1 MSSAEEDYN
10 DLENSST
17 VTPNSKKRRVQ
28 RACDTCRR
36 KKSDV
41 SQMPG
46 NRCSNCIVYSF
57 ECTYVEAAKV
67 GPLRA
72 LRYIE
77 SLENRLEKKEW
88 LLQKV
93 CPNAD
98 FSQEL
103 GGGVRIDR
111 EMWQKGNA
119 SANAGQTMNAAG
131 YGSASAPMDNLV
143 LSDDEDIMTLRL
155 SASFK
160 SMNLVPRRRA
170 RFFGKSSGVMLI
182 QKAIDLK
189 KEATGADE
197 GDPIIFRPVD
207 DDCYPWE
214 LATRTIAE
222 PEYTFPDN
230 DLGLGLVHLYFVHIN
245 PLSPF
250 LHRPSFEHKVRQGVH
265 LRNSSFGA
273 VYLLVCACASRYSDD
288 TRVFLDFVES
298 GIHEHSAGWKYLEQV
313 QMVRRTLLGPPC
325 LEDLQTYNLSVQ
337 FLQGTSAPQ
346 ACWTI
351 VGIGIRLAQDVGAHR
366 CKSYNEKNSVECELW
381 KRAFWSLV
389 LFDCQMSSSLGRP
402 CAIQDEDFDLDY
414 PIECDDE
421 YWEHPDPEQAFKQ
434 PPDKPSTVS
443 YFVSFIKL
451 NNILSFAHRT
461 IGMDEA
467 VINGAQ
473 IVYSTQ
479 FGIGVTSNVAAPL
492 SLAGRRVL

>member
-1 MSSAEEDYN
+1 MTVSH
-10 DLENSST
+10 NS
-17 VTPNSKKRRVQ
+17 VG
-28 RACDTCRR
+28 A
-36 KKSDV
+36 
-41 SQMPG
+41 
-46 NRCSNCIVYSF
+46 IF

-72 LRYIE
+72 LRSLHIHGSPDTRSVGPPKGYMK

-93 CPNAD
+93 CPDVD

-207 DDCYPWE
+207 DNCYPWE
-214 LATRTIAE
+214 LAARTIAE

-230 DLGLGLVHLYFVHIN
+230 DLRLGLVHLYFVHIN

-250 LHRPSFEHKVRQGVH
+250 LHRPSFERKVRQGVH

-273 VYLLVCACASRYSDD
+273 VYLLICACASRYSDD

-298 GIHEHSAGWKYLEQV
+298 GIHEHLAGWKYFEQV

-325 LEDLQTYNLSVQ
+325 LEDLQTYNVCVFVFVPTGL
-337 FLQGTSAPQ
+337 
-346 ACWTI
+346 I
-351 VGIGIRLAQDVGAHR
+351 VTVVCPILARDDVGAHR
-366 CKSYNEKNSVECELW
+366 RKSYNEKNSVEGELW
-381 KRAFWSLV
+381 KRAFWLLV

-461 IGMDEA
+461 IGMDEG

-479 FGIGVTSNVAAPL
+479 FGIGVTSNVAVPL
-492 SLAGRRVL
+492 SLAGRQVL

>member
-1 MSSAEEDYN
+1 MWVPSVLSGRFI
-10 DLENSST
+10 ST
-17 VTPNSKKRRVQ
+17 AHLTP
-28 RACDTCRR
+28 
-36 KKSDV
+36 
-41 SQMPG
+41 
-46 NRCSNCIVYSF
+46 
-57 ECTYVEAAKV
+57 EAWV
-67 GPLRA
+67 
-72 LRYIE
+72 
-77 SLENRLEKKEW
+77 
-88 LLQKV
+88 LQKDTSNHSRIV
-93 CPNAD
+93 WRKRKGFSKRSVRMR

-170 RFFGKSSGVMLI
+170 RFFGKSSGVILI
-182 QKAIDLK
+182 QKAIGLK
-189 KEATGADE
+189 KEATVG
-197 GDPIIFRPVD
+197 
-207 DDCYPWE
+207 
-214 LATRTIAE
+214 TRRENDRGTRD
-222 PEYTFPDN
+222 TFPDN
-230 DLGLGLVHLYFVHIN
+230 GLGLGLVHLYFVHIN

-250 LHRPSFEHKVRQGVH
+250 LHRPSFERQVRQGVH
-265 LRNSSFGA
+265 SRNSSFGA
-273 VYLLVCACASRYSDD
+273 VYLLVGACALRYSDD

-298 GIHEHSAGWKYLEQV
+298 GIHEHSAGWKYFEQV

-325 LEDLQTYNLSVQ
+325 SEDLQTYNACLSVQ

-366 CKSYNEKNSVECELW
+366 RKSYNEKNSVEGELW
-381 KRAFWSLV
+381 KRTFWSLV
-389 LFDCQMSSSLGRP
+389 LFDRQMSSSLGRP

-461 IGMDEA
+461 IYSINKSKILLGFVGPQWEQHIVAELDSSLNKWIDE
-467 VINGAQ
+467 VPDHREQ
-473 IVYSTQ
+473 RSLH
-479 FGIGVTSNVAAPL
+479 SPL
-492 SLAGRRVL
+492 LG